1 VVQLPQKR
9 YLDPDELAV
18 TLNMSVRTVYRLA
31 KTKAIPSYRAAR
43 VLRFDLDE
51 VLEAMRESAAA

>member
-1 VVQLPQKR
+1 MVELTQKR
-9 YLDPDELAV
+9 YLDPDELAD
-18 TLNMSVRTVYRLA
+18 TLNLSVRTVYRLA

-51 VLEAMRESAAA
+51 VLAAMRSEPAA

>member
-1 VVQLPQKR
+1 MVQLPQKR